1 MAGNV
6 SLNTVTDGLVL
17 YLDAA
22 NTKSLA
28 DVPSTNLIKNS
39 QQFENWNKYQSTV
52 STDTTTAPDGTSTAD
67 TNIET
72 SGLTGWRGVS
82 QSVNDTISG
91 QTYTFSIY
99 AKNYNGRNIQM
110 TVYDPPFYANF
121 YYTNFNLQLGTTLN
135 SYVNGNAVRTN
146 SSIVSV
152 GDGWYRCSV
161 SGYIPNATQLQ
172 PYVMLLNSGNTV
184 SYTGDG
190 TSGVYLWGGQLEVG
204 PVATTYIPTTTTS
217 ASRVPTWVDISKG
230 GNNGTL
236 VNNLTYNYSNGGS
249 LVFDGVNDYVSVPSL
264 ANTSFPQNTGTI
276 SLWYNIDSSASAG
289 SGPPIFDGFDTSRN
303 HIFIRRDYNPP
314 NTLQVTC
321 ISTTGSGTYV
331 FNTNQ
336 IITLDAWHNIVITYI
351 TGVSSS
357 VKVYVDGLLVNTGTI
372 SESSWRPT
380 GQFVGFGSSNAFNTT
395 KGKGSIL
402 QIYNRALSSSEVLQ
416 NYNAAKGRFGL

>member
-52 STDTTTAPDGTSTAD
+52 STDTTTAPDGTNTAD

-72 SGLTGWRGVS
+72 SGLTGWRGVN

-110 TVYDPPFYANF
+110 TVYDPPLYANF

-146 SSIVSV
+146 SSMISV

-190 TSGVYLWGGQLEVG
+190 TSGVYLWGAQLEVG
-204 PVATTYIPTTTTS
+204 PVATTYIPTTTIS

-264 ANTSFPQNTGTI
+264 ANTSFPQDAGTI
-276 SLWYNIDSSASAG
+276 SVWYNIDSTGQIATY
-289 SGPPIFDGFDTSRN
+289 PPIFDGYDGRN
-303 HIFIRRDYNPP
+303 HIFIRRTSNPLYTIQVVFQDVSLAYRYN
-314 NTLQVTC
+314 
-321 ISTTGSGTYV
+321 YV
-331 FNTNQ
+331 YLS
-336 IITLDAWHNIVITYI
+336 TLDIWHNIVVTYV
-351 TGVSSS
+351 TGISSS
-357 VKVYVDGLLVNTGTI
+357 VKFYIDGILINSGTI
-372 SESSWRPT
+372 SDSAWRPT
-380 GQFVGFGSSNAFNTT
+380 QQFVGIGSIYATDT
-395 KGKGSIL
+395 AKGKGSIL